1 VLKHTADFDVRNP
14 TARGEEL
21 NAHLTEVAKGKRLFL
36 RLWLMLRLK
45 VAALFAL
52 DLGLVH
58 DALHKRS
65 QDNVTV
71 MVIKL

>member
-1 VLKHTADFDVRNP
+1 M
-14 TARGEEL
+14 
-21 NAHLTEVAKGKRLFL
+21 
-36 RLWLMLRLK
+36 WLMLRLK
-45 VAALFAL
+45 VGVFFGFG
-52 DLGLVH
+52 LGLVH